1 MGQYF
6 NKPSQTAP
14 ESEQRGF
21 ALAACGAVRASR
33 HDATPR
39 RRPAVMEKLP
49 VFSTLTNAQA
59 LQDDR

>member
-6 NKPSQTAP
+6 DKPPQMAP

-21 ALAACGAVRASR
+21 ALAACSAVRASR

-39 RRPAVMEKLP
+39 RRPAAMEKLP
-49 VFSTLTNAQA
+49 VLSTPTNAQA